1 MINWINSLRADL
13 RVLAYSKVGSNENI
27 LNILS
32 DEDENCNVENIKS
45 SVKDLYNH
53 ASDNV
58 EYWDDMYIYFNLTHN
73 KDPLVVNFVSS
84 NYLSSD
90 AKGRQQ
96 ILDKK
101 WDFLFAKLSQFMEN
115 KKDFFVQFVLYDQ
128 DNDLNEVI
136 LFQYKGL

>member
-13 RVLAYSKVGSNENI
+13 RVLAYSKVGSNDNI
-27 LNILS
+27 LNIYS
-32 DEDENCNVENIKS
+32 DEDEKCNVENIKS
-45 SVKDLYNH
+45 SVEGLYKI

-58 EYWDDMYIYFNLTHN
+58 KYWDDMYIYFNLSHN
-73 KDPLVVNFVSS
+73 KDPTVVNFTSP

-101 WDFLFAKLSQFMEN
+101 WDFLFDKLSQFMEN

-128 DNDLNEVI
+128 SNNLNEVV

>member
-27 LNILS
+27 LNILT

-53 ASDNV
+53 ASENV
-58 EYWDDMYIYFNLTHN
+58 EYWDDMYLYFNLSHN
-73 KDPLVVNFVSS
+73 EDPTVVNFVSP